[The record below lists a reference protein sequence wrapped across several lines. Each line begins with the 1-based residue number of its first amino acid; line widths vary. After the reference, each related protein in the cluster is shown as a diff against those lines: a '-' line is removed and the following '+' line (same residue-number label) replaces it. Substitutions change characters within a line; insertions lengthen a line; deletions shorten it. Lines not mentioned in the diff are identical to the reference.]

1 MTVTSRINRV
11 AVGRERKVILEPL
24 ISFTKKEEE
33 KGGIKD
39 DPKALLSWEDDRALQ
54 VPALESHVRGKYEY
68 SFKKD
73 IQSYICM

>member
-39 DPKALLSWEDDRALQ
+39 DPKALLS
-54 VPALESHVRGKYEY
+54 
-68 SFKKD
+68 
-73 IQSYICM
+73 